1 MKYIKRHPLL
11 LEDKN
16 WLVSMKDDIIECSYE
31 LTDLP
36 YNFYHCGRLK
46 DENSID
52 NYLRVNG
59 NRKYLIAYLGSVE
72 VPSDDD
78 DWNPTHWTGYVSG
91 SWDGSIKGVESPNED
106 LDNSDKV
113 DFRGIVDDILP
124 ALEDVLVK
132 LRGYVFTDELASF
145 QKGDWNVTFSIYCY
159 RSARL
164 VDGRN
169 NTIMISVKII
179 FNI

>member
-1 MKYIKRHPLL
+1 MKYIKKHPLL

-16 WLVSMKDDIIECSYE
+16 WLISMKDDIVDCSHD

-36 YNFYHCGRLK
+36 YNFYHCGKLK

-52 NYLRVNG
+52 DYLRVHD
-59 NRKYLIAYLGSVE
+59 NRKYLISYLGSVE
-72 VPSDDD
+72 VPSDN

-91 SWDGSIKGVESPNED
+91 SWDGSIKRIESPNGD